1 MQAEVAAN
9 DAVID
14 MGEKNRI
21 RFLKIQPPPPPP
33 PLPTLLRHNNF
44 CSQPKCE

>member
-21 RFLKIQPPPPPP
+21 RFLKIPSLPPT
-33 PLPTLLRHNNF
+33 PLPTLLRH
-44 CSQPKCE
+44 CHRLKDAT